1 MLQRIYS
8 WTLNL
13 ASHKHALFALAL
25 IAFVESSIFPIPPD
39 IILIPMILAA
49 RDRAWVIAGVC
60 TFASALGGVF
70 GYGIGFFMFEQ
81 IGRPI
86 LDFYNHGFR
95 FMEFK
100 ESYNNWGSWAVF
112 FAGITPF
119 PYKVITILSGVTE
132 LNLPVFIFSS
142 ILARGIRFYIIAAL
156 LWKYGSQI
164 QAFIERR
171 LGMLFMIGVIVLLG
185 GFVLIKILL

>member
-1 MLQRIYS
+1 MLNRVYS
-8 WTLNL
+8 WMLNL
-13 ASHKHALFALAL
+13 ASHKYALFALAF

-49 RDRAWVIAGVC
+49 KNRAWLIAGIC
-60 TFASALGGVF
+60 TFASVLGGIF
-70 GYGIGFFMFEQ
+70 GYGIGFYMFDQ

-86 LDFYNHGFR
+86 LDFYNHGIKFT
-95 FMEFK
+95 EFK

-132 LNLPVFIFSS
+132 LNLPIFIFSS
-142 ILARGIRFYIIAAL
+142 ILARGVRFYIIAAL
-156 LWKYGSQI
+156 LWKYGSPI

-171 LGMLFMIGVIVLLG
+171 LGLLFIIGMFLLLG